1 MEYIMKKLLLCS
13 FLLSSAAAFAECNT
27 GNVYT
32 DIQCTEKSLK
42 ADKSALNTVYTK
54 ISADLDAEGKSELDA
69 SQKAWLNYRNKQCNG
84 LLAIY
89 ASQAQGAGSKLIT
102 LSCEAEKT
110 HERVQEL
117 KILIE

>member
-1 MEYIMKKLLLCS
+1 MKKLLLCS
-13 FLLSSAAAFAECNT
+13 FLLSSAAAFAQCDT
-27 GNVYT
+27 GNVYS
-32 DIQCTEKSLK
+32 DIKCTEKSLN
-42 ADKSALNTVYTK
+42 ADKSALNTVYAK
-54 ISADLDAEGKSELDA
+54 ISADLDAEGRSELEA

-84 LLAIY
+84 LLAVY

-117 KILIE
+117 KSLIE